1 MTIGE
6 GRHRYKWI
14 DRWAVVPDTPS
25 AQKNGRTHGVVVSE
39 AGNILVF
46 HQANP
51 AVSVFDPDGKL
62 LDAWGERFP
71 GAHGMTLVK
80 EGEDEFLWLTDQDTA
95 EVVKTTL
102 DGTRV
107 LSLARP
113 DHSVYKDGKY
123 VPTWVAVNE
132 ERFGGNGDIWVAD
145 GYGSGLVHRFDRFG
159 KYMSS
164 INGEE
169 GQSGKFDCPHGIMFD
184 YRRGKPEL
192 TIADRGNKQFQVYDQ
207 NGNYV
212 KSFNDGITC
221 PCASVIIG
229 SELFVPELNAKV
241 TVLDRNNNLVC
252 HLGDN
257 EPACSVAGWPDHRR
271 ELIVPGKFNSPHS
284 MAADAMGNLYVVEWI
299 IGGRITKLEK
309 VTV

>member
-1 MTIGE
+1 MIIGE

-25 AQKNGRTHGVVVSE
+25 VQKNGRTHGVVVSE
-39 AGNILVF
+39 AGNVFVF

-51 AVSVFDPDGKL
+51 GVVVFDSDGKL

-80 EGEDEFLWLTDQDTA
+80 EGEDEFLWLTDQETA
-95 EVVKTTL
+95 EVVKMTL
-102 DGTRV
+102 EGTRV

-113 DHSVYKDGKY
+113 DHSVYREGKY

-145 GYGSGLVHRFDRFG
+145 GYGSGLVHRFDRLG
-159 KYMSS
+159 NYMHS
-164 INGEE
+164 ISGEE
-169 GQSGKFDCPHGIMFD
+169 GRSGKFDCPHGIMFD
-184 YRRGKPEL
+184 YRSGRPEL

-207 NGNYV
+207 DGSFV
-212 KSFNDGITC
+212 RSFNDGITC
-221 PCASVIIG
+221 PCASLIIG

-241 TVLDRNNNLVC
+241 TVLDRNNKLVC

-257 EPACSVAGWPDHRR
+257 EPTCSVKGWPDHPR
-271 ELIVPGKFNSPHS
+271 ELIVAGKFNSPHS

-299 IGGRITKLEK
+299 MGGRITKLEK
-309 VTV
+309 VTE